1 MRVTTG
7 MLSSGYMRNINNNL
21 TQLQK
26 YEYQLSSQKRLTK
39 LSDDPIGIIRSMQAR
54 VKLANISRYQDDV
67 NEAQSWLTQ
76 TETSLDEL
84 NEVLKKVYESSV
96 QASTD
101 TLSNDDRKAIST
113 LVAEMRDQLL
123 TVGNSKFG
131 DKYIFAGYNTSV
143 RPFTVDGATSQLL
156 YNGVN
161 MSDPANPQLGVESG
175 QVIEYSLGQN
185 LRMDVSMTGIQLLG
199 VGEDNL
205 YSLMNDYYNALESG
219 ASASELA
226 GYTDKFSAAQS
237 RTLSNLAEIGG
248 KTNRLKLLENRYSVD
263 EVNFSEIKSKV
274 EDIDVAEVTVQWKTA
289 MAVYEYALK
298 IGSSILQN
306 SLVDYMR

>member
-7 MLSSGYMRNINNNL
+7 MISGGYMRNINNNL

-39 LSDDPIGIIRSMQAR
+39 LSDDPIGIVRSMQAR
-54 VKLANISRYQDDV
+54 VKLANLERYQDSV
-67 NEAQSWLTQ
+67 ESAQSWLTQ
-76 TETSLDEL
+76 TETSLNEL

-101 TLSNDDRKAIST
+101 TLSEEDRKSISEEI
-113 LVAEMRDQLL
+113 AEMRDHLV

-143 RPFTVDGATSQLL
+143 QPFTVDSATGKLL
-156 YNGVN
+156 YNGVD
-161 MSDPANPQLGVESG
+161 MSDSANAQLGVESG
-175 QVIEYSLGQN
+175 EVIEYSLGLN
-185 LRMDVSMTGIQLLG
+185 LRMDVSITGIQLLG

-205 YSLMNDYYNALESG
+205 YNLMNDYYNALESG
-219 ASASELA
+219 ASASDLA
-226 GYTDKFSAAQS
+226 EYTEKFSAAQS

-263 EVNFSEIKSKV
+263 EVNFTEIKSKV